1 METQPCRGCGKPIV
15 WAALVDERGELVTNE
30 NGSPKC
36 IPLDPRAPVYE
47 LKSYTDRSLGADGK
61 ARECRRISDAYV
73 SHFATC
79 PAANQF
85 SGRNREKKG

>member
-1 METQPCRGCGKPIV
+1 MDHNTQPCRGCGKPIL
-15 WAALVDERGELVTNE
+15 WAALADVDGKLVVNE

-36 IPLDPRAPVYE
+36 IPLDPRAPVYHVRFFDDGRSSE
-47 LKSYTDRSLGADGK
+47 ADRAPDTF
-61 ARECRRISDAYV
+61 V

-85 SGRNREKKG
+85 SGSSKKQSKT